1 MGAEKADD
9 AGAAAHIQYD
19 LVLQR
24 LLVLQDDTVVLGGP
38 RLVGQHFQV
47 KFLKAGHKE
56 ITSGGLHPNHRQQ
69 GTRLMLPSLVLKLLI
84 TDGL

>member
-1 MGAEKADD
+1 MMSAEKADD

-24 LLVLQDDTVVLGGP
+24 LLVLQDDTVVLGCP

-56 ITSGGLHPNHRQQ
+56 ITSGACTRTTDNRGHGLCSHP
-69 GTRLMLPSLVLKLLI
+69 
-84 TDGL
+84 